1 MKKCIIKLKS
11 IGLVLAGRYKIMDEE
26 PLSNADYIAKL
37 IRDISEWK
45 SESPSI
51 MSALIGKATYP
62 ITWLVHKMIPTA
74 SIQGALAGFDWVG
87 KNTTTAPGASDPDDI
102 KSCNRCSDQVIN
114 FHIGVAAAEGGA
126 AGFFGLPAMVVDVPA
141 VILLAMR
148 QIRQIGR
155 EYGFDAD
162 TEEEQQFVYSVMS
175 SASANSQ
182 EEKLAAMATNAYLI
196 NLLTKNTWKAMAEKA
211 AGQQIGG
218 AAALIG
224 IKSLAKQLGI
234 NITKRSALAAIP
246 VIGAVVGASANA
258 WFIRDVGI
266 AAQNLYQERWL
277 RQRNLWIDGQ
287 APSGELQ
294 QT

>member
-1 MKKCIIKLKS
+1 
-11 IGLVLAGRYKIMDEE
+11 MDEE
-26 PLSNADYIAKL
+26 TPRNADYIAKI

-45 SESPSI
+45 SQSPSVI
-51 MSALIGKATYP
+51 SELMGAATYP
-62 ITWLVHKMIPTA
+62 ITWLVRQMIPTA
-74 SIQGALAGFDWVG
+74 AIQGALAGFDWIG
-87 KNTTTAPGASDPDDI
+87 KNTTTAPGTPDHDDI
-102 KSCNRCSDQVIN
+102 ESCNKFADQVIN
-114 FHIGVAAAEGGA
+114 VHIGVAAVEGGA

-182 EEKLAAMATNAYLI
+182 EEKLAAIATNAYLI
-196 NLLTKNTWKAMAEKA
+196 NLLSKNTWKALAEKA
-211 AGQQIGG
+211 ASQQIGG
-218 AAALIG
+218 AAAVIG

-246 VIGAVVGASANA
+246 VIGAAVGAGANG
-258 WFIRDVGI
+258 WFMRDVGI

-277 RQRNLWIDGQ
+277 KQRNLWIDGQ
-287 APSGELQ
+287 TPPDEP
-294 QT
+294 